1 MRPAALR
8 ERCSSDADSAD
19 QRDLEAGEHHR
30 DSSAD
35 GNRGAVDDRHDDD
48 RHDGDRLEAADD
60 DVASPYVE
68 EEPRHV
74 DVSARDDVQEDGE
87 SCREA
92 GSAAGAG
99 DEEPRPA
106 VQESRQPAVGVADE
120 NVLAAR
126 TRHQGR
132 ELGIRERPREA
143 QQAANH
149 PDRDHH
155 ARRSDVAGHH
165 ARLQEDAG
173 SDDVAYQDRD
183 GREQT
188 QAAYQADFCRDG
200 GSRSEAAGVA
210 RVRGQRQSLRER
222 RWMER

>member
-8 ERCSSDADSAD
+8 ERRSSDADSAY

-30 DSSAD
+30 DLSAD
-35 GNRGAVDDRHDDD
+35 GNRGAVDDRDHDDC
-48 RHDGDRLEAADD
+48 HDGDRLEAADA
-60 DVASPYVE
+60 DVVSPYVDG
-68 EEPRHV
+68 EPRHV
-74 DVSARDDVQEDGE
+74 DVAASDDVQENRE

-92 GSAAGAG
+92 GGAASAG
-99 DEEPRPA
+99 DEEPGPA
-106 VQESRQPAVGVADE
+106 VQETRQSAVGVANE

-126 TRHQGR
+126 ARHQGR
-132 ELGIRERPREA
+132 ELRIRERAGEA

-155 ARRSDVAGHH
+155 AWRSDVAGHH

-183 GREQT
+183 SREQA
-188 QAAYQADFCRDG
+188 QASHQADLCGDG
-200 GSRSEAAGVA
+200 RRSEAAGAA
-210 RVRGQRQSLRER
+210 RVRGQRQSLRGR